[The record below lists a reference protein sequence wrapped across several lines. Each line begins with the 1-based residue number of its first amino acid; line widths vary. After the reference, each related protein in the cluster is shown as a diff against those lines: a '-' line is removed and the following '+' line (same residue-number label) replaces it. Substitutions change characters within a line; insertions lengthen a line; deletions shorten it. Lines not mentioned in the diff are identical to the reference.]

1 MKIRRCKILD
11 KFHVWSGCFVTLFHF
26 VTTQCK
32 RGADKKHPACR
43 WGTSYN
49 HKVGMF
55 SALLWLANV
64 LRQEPADYLMS
75 RCITE
80 QRHLWKGGDSS
91 DGEKFSTNSSWID
104 MCLRRVMRGLCWSSW
119 IPRQTPPGE
128 VSWRQRLAL
137 QSWAAGNGEAVW
149 TYFTRRNKVSII
161 VWYHFAQLWKQM
173 RMTCVSIGLADT
185 ASAWGQVVNESQEE
199 CGRFCRAH
207 DDPQENCKWVPRIET
222 FLQSH
227 NRTEDIAKLTVNE
240 SEEKRGR
247 FCLQGN

>member
-1 MKIRRCKILD
+1 MNQQEALLVEE
-11 KFHVWSGCFVTLFHF
+11 FHGTAYLVGLLPFFHF

-32 RGADKKHPACR
+32 GGWVDKKHPVCR

-80 QRHLWKGGDSS
+80 QKHLWKGGDSS
-91 DGEKFSTNSSWID
+91 DGEKFSTKSSWID
-104 MCLRRVMRGLCWSSW
+104 ICLRRVMRGLCWSSW

-137 QSWAAGNGEAVW
+137 QSWAAG
-149 TYFTRRNKVSII
+149 R
-161 VWYHFAQLWKQM
+161 
-173 RMTCVSIGLADT
+173 
-185 ASAWGQVVNESQEE
+185 
-199 CGRFCRAH
+199 
-207 DDPQENCKWVPRIET
+207 
-222 FLQSH
+222 
-227 NRTEDIAKLTVNE
+227 KLELISRVAT
-240 SEEKRGR
+240 K
-247 FCLQGN
+247 